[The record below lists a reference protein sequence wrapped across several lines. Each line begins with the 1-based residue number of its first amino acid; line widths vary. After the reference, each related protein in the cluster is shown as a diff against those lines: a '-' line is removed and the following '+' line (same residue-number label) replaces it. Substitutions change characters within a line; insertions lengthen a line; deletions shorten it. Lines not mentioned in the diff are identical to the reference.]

1 MKKEN
6 KRRNRKLWIG
16 AVALMLVT
24 SIFTTF
30 VLSTIGVIG
39 ILPYKEYRQYKKL
52 VSLSEKI
59 NEDFYK
65 KPDKDML
72 ETGIYKGLFAGLGDV
87 YSAYY
92 TKDEMKQLLEASS
105 GKYVGV
111 GMTVG
116 ADKETGR
123 IRVESTFDKSP
134 AKEAGIQKGD
144 FIVKVDGK
152 SYTYQEMDI
161 AVKNMRGK
169 AGTSVKISLIRAN
182 RPIEKIVVRRQITIQ
197 TIDSR
202 VLENN
207 LGYISIKSFDED
219 TADDF
224 RSALKNLEAKNIKG
238 LIVDVRNDGGGLLNI
253 VENIADRLLGKAVIV
268 YTQDNKGN
276 KEYLRSSDKEKV
288 SIPIVVLTNGNSAS
302 ASEILTGAILDN
314 KAGISVGTTT
324 YGKGLVQ
331 QVVPLRDGT
340 GYKLTTAQY
349 FTPNGSYINEKGIK
363 PTIEVKEEKDQLP
376 RAISYLK
383 EKIK

>member
-16 AVALMLVT
+16 AVALMFVT

-116 ADKETGR
+116 ADQETGR

-144 FIVKVDGK
+144 FIVRVDGK

-169 AGTSVKISLIRAN
+169 AGTSVKISLIRGN
-182 RPIEKIVVRRQITIQ
+182 RQIEKIVVRRQITIQ

-238 LIVDVRNDGGGLLNI
+238 LIVDVRDDGGGLLDV

-276 KEYLRSSDKEKV
+276 KEYLRSSDKEKI

>member
-24 SIFTTF
+24 SIFTTC

-144 FIVKVDGK
+144 FIVRVDGK

-169 AGTSVKISLIRAN
+169 AGTSVKISLIRGN
-182 RPIEKIVVRRQITIQ
+182 RQIEKIVVRRQITIQ

-238 LIVDVRNDGGGLLNI
+238 LIVDVRDDGGGLLDV

-276 KEYLRSSDKEKV
+276 KEYLRSSDKEKI

>member
-65 KPDKDML
+65 KPDRDML

-144 FIVKVDGK
+144 FIVRVDGK

-169 AGTSVKISLIRAN
+169 AGTSVKISLIRGN
-182 RPIEKIVVRRQITIQ
+182 RQIEKIVVRRQITIQ

-238 LIVDVRNDGGGLLNI
+238 LIVDVRDDGGGLLNI

>member
-65 KPDKDML
+65 KPDRDML

-144 FIVKVDGK
+144 FIVRVDGK

-169 AGTSVKISLIRAN
+169 AGTSVKISLIRGN
-182 RPIEKIVVRRQITIQ
+182 RQIEKIVVRRQITIQ
-197 TIDSR
+197 TIESR

-238 LIVDVRNDGGGLLNI
+238 LIVDVRDDGGGLLDV

-276 KEYLRSSDKEKV
+276 KEYLRSSDKEKI

>member
-182 RPIEKIVVRRQITIQ
+182 RPIEKTVVRRQITIQ
-197 TIDSR
+197 TIESR

>member
-65 KPDKDML
+65 KPDRDML

-134 AKEAGIQKGD
+134 AKEAVIQKGD
-144 FIVKVDGK
+144 FIVRVDGK

-169 AGTSVKISLIRAN
+169 AGTSVKISLIRGN
-182 RPIEKIVVRRQITIQ
+182 RQIEKIVVRRQITIQ

-238 LIVDVRNDGGGLLNI
+238 LIVDVRDDGGGLLDV

-276 KEYLRSSDKEKV
+276 KEYLRSSDKEKI

>member
-169 AGTSVKISLIRAN
+169 AGTSVKISLIRGN
-182 RPIEKIVVRRQITIQ
+182 RQIEKIVVRRQITIQ

-276 KEYLRSSDKEKV
+276 KEYLRSSDKEKI

>member
-144 FIVKVDGK
+144 FIVRVDGK

-161 AVKNMRGK
+161 AVKKMRGK
-169 AGTSVKISLIRAN
+169 AGTSVKISLIRGN
-182 RPIEKIVVRRQITIQ
+182 RQIEKIVVRRQITIQ
-197 TIDSR
+197 TIGSR

-238 LIVDVRNDGGGLLNI
+238 LIVDVRDDGGGLLDV

-276 KEYLRSSDKEKV
+276 KEYLRSSDKEKI

-383 EKIK
+383 EK

>member
-65 KPDKDML
+65 KPDRDML

-144 FIVKVDGK
+144 FIVRVDGK

-169 AGTSVKISLIRAN
+169 AGTSVKISLIRGN
-182 RPIEKIVVRRQITIQ
+182 RQIEKIVVRRQITIQ

-238 LIVDVRNDGGGLLNI
+238 LIVDVRDDGGGLLDV

-276 KEYLRSSDKEKV
+276 KEYLRSSDKEKI

>member
-1 MKKEN
+1 MKTEKN
-6 KRRNRKLWIG
+6 KKNRKLLIG
-16 AVALMLVT
+16 GIAIAIMT

-52 VSLSEKI
+52 VKLTRAI
-59 NEDFYK
+59 NDDFYK
-65 KPDKDML
+65 KPDSDMM
-72 ETGIYKGLFAGLGDV
+72 ETGVYKGLFAGLGDV
-87 YSAYY
+87 YSSYY
-92 TKDEMKQLLEASS
+92 TEEEMKQLLESSS

-123 IRVESTFDKSP
+123 IKVESIFDKSP
-134 AKEAGIQKGD
+134 AQESGIKKGD
-144 FIVKVDGK
+144 FIVKVNGK
-152 SYTYQEMDI
+152 TYTYQEMDI

-169 AGTSVKISLIRAN
+169 AGTKVKISIIRGN
-182 RPIEKIVVRRQITIQ
+182 SSIEKTITRREISIQ
-197 TIDSR
+197 SVESK
-202 VLENN
+202 VLEGNI
-207 LGYISIKSFDED
+207 GYIAIKSFDEN
-219 TADDF
+219 TAEDF
-224 RSALKNLEAKNIKG
+224 KAALTALEIRKIKG
-238 LIVDVRNDGGGLLNI
+238 LVIDVRDDGGGLLDV
-253 VENIADRLLGKAVIV
+253 VEEIADRILDEAVIV
-268 YTQDNKGN
+268 YTQDNKGH
-276 KEYLRSSDKEKV
+276 KEYLKSSAKEKV
-288 SIPIVVLTNGNSAS
+288 NLPIVVLTNGNSAS

-314 KAGISVGTTT
+314 KAGISIGTTT

-331 QVVPLRDGT
+331 EVVPMRDGT

-363 PTIEVKEEKDQLP
+363 PTIEVKSEKDQLP

>member
-144 FIVKVDGK
+144 FIVRVDGK

-182 RPIEKIVVRRQITIQ
+182 RPIEKTVVRRQITIQ
-197 TIDSR
+197 TIESR

-238 LIVDVRNDGGGLLNI
+238 LIVDVRDDGGGLLDV

-276 KEYLRSSDKEKV
+276 KEYLRSSDKEKI

>member
-144 FIVKVDGK
+144 FIVRVDGK
-152 SYTYQEMDI
+152 SYTYKEMDI

-169 AGTSVKISLIRAN
+169 AGTSVKISLIRGN
-182 RPIEKIVVRRQITIQ
+182 RQIEKIVVRRQITIQ
-197 TIDSR
+197 TIESR

-224 RSALKNLEAKNIKG
+224 RSALKKIEKKNIKG
-238 LIVDVRNDGGGLLNI
+238 LIVDVRDDGGGLLDV

-276 KEYLRSSDKEKV
+276 KEYLRSSDKEKI

>member
-1 MKKEN
+1 MKITRN
-6 KRRNRKLWIG
+6 KKNIKLWIG
-16 AVALMLVT
+16 AIAIMLVT

-39 ILPYKEYRQYKKL
+39 VLPYREYKQYKKL
-52 VSLSEKI
+52 VKLSEKI
-59 NEDFYK
+59 NKDFYK
-65 KPDKDML
+65 KPNEDML

-92 TKDEMKQLLEASS
+92 TKDEMRQLLESS
-105 GKYVGV
+105 AGKYVGV

-116 ADKETGR
+116 ADKNTGR
-123 IRVESTFDKSP
+123 IKVEGVFANSP
-134 AKEAGIQKGD
+134 ADEAGIKVGD
-144 FIVKVDGK
+144 FIAKVNGK

-169 AGTSVKISLIRAN
+169 EGTSVKILLIRGN
-182 RPIEKIVVRRQITIQ
+182 TQIEKKVTRREIVMQ
-197 TIDSR
+197 TIDSK
-202 VLENN
+202 VIDNN
-207 LGYISIKSFDED
+207 IGYISIDSFDEE

-224 RSALKNLEAKNIKG
+224 REALEKLEAKNIKG
-238 LIVDVRNDGGGLLNI
+238 LIVDVRGNGGGLLDI
-253 VENIADRLLGKAVIV
+253 VEDIADRLLGKSVIV
-268 YTQDNKGN
+268 YTQDNKGH

-288 SIPIVVLTNGNSAS
+288 SIPIVVLTNGESAS

-331 QVVPLRDGT
+331 EVVPLRDGT
-340 GYKLTTAQY
+340 GYKLTTSQY
-349 FTPNGSYINEKGIK
+349 FTPSGSYINEKGIK

>member
-144 FIVKVDGK
+144 FIVRVDGK

-169 AGTSVKISLIRAN
+169 AGTSVKISLIRGN
-182 RPIEKIVVRRQITIQ
+182 RQIEKIVVRRQITIQ

-238 LIVDVRNDGGGLLNI
+238 LIVDVRDDGGGLLDV

-276 KEYLRSSDKEKV
+276 KEYLRSSDKEKI

-363 PTIEVKEEKDQLP
+363 PTIEVKEDKDQLP

>member
-144 FIVKVDGK
+144 FIVRVDGK

-169 AGTSVKISLIRAN
+169 AGTSVKISLIRGN
-182 RPIEKIVVRRQITIQ
+182 RQIEKIVVRRQITIQ

-238 LIVDVRNDGGGLLNI
+238 LIVDVRDDGGGLLDV

-276 KEYLRSSDKEKV
+276 KEYLRSSDKEKI
-288 SIPIVVLTNGNSAS
+288 SIPVVVLTNGNSAS

>member
-16 AVALMLVT
+16 AVALMFVT

-144 FIVKVDGK
+144 FIVRVDGK

-169 AGTSVKISLIRAN
+169 AGTSVKISLIRGN
-182 RPIEKIVVRRQITIQ
+182 RQIEKIVVRRQITIQ

-238 LIVDVRNDGGGLLNI
+238 LIVDVRDDGGGLLDV

-276 KEYLRSSDKEKV
+276 KEYLRSSDKEKI

>member
-182 RPIEKIVVRRQITIQ
+182 RPIEKTVVRRQITIQ
-197 TIDSR
+197 TIESR

-238 LIVDVRNDGGGLLNI
+238 LIVDVRDDGGGLLDV

-276 KEYLRSSDKEKV
+276 KEYLRSSDKEKI

>member
-144 FIVKVDGK
+144 FIVRVDGK

-169 AGTSVKISLIRAN
+169 AGTSVKISLIRGN
-182 RPIEKIVVRRQITIQ
+182 RQIEKIVVRRQITIQ
-197 TIDSR
+197 TIESR

-238 LIVDVRNDGGGLLNI
+238 LIVDVRDDGGGLLDV

>member
-16 AVALMLVT
+16 VVALMLVT

-144 FIVKVDGK
+144 FIVRVDGK

-169 AGTSVKISLIRAN
+169 AGTSVKISLIRGN
-182 RPIEKIVVRRQITIQ
+182 RQIEKIVVRRQITIQ

-238 LIVDVRNDGGGLLNI
+238 LIVDVRDDGGGLLDV

-276 KEYLRSSDKEKV
+276 KEYLRSSDKEKI

>member
-144 FIVKVDGK
+144 FIVRVDGK

-169 AGTSVKISLIRAN
+169 AGTSVKISLIRGN
-182 RPIEKIVVRRQITIQ
+182 RQIEKIVVRRQIKIQ
-197 TIDSR
+197 TIESR

-238 LIVDVRNDGGGLLNI
+238 LIVDVRDDGGGLLDV

-276 KEYLRSSDKEKV
+276 KEYLRSSDKEKI

>member
-65 KPDKDML
+65 KPDRDML

-144 FIVKVDGK
+144 FIVRVDGK

-169 AGTSVKISLIRAN
+169 AGTSVKISLIRGN
-182 RPIEKIVVRRQITIQ
+182 RQIEKIVVRRQITIQ

-238 LIVDVRNDGGGLLNI
+238 LIVDVRDDGGGLLDV
-253 VENIADRLLGKAVIV
+253 VENIVDRLLGKAVIV

-276 KEYLRSSDKEKV
+276 KEYLRSSDKEKI

>member
-144 FIVKVDGK
+144 FIVRVDGK

-169 AGTSVKISLIRAN
+169 AGTSVKISLIRDN
-182 RPIEKIVVRRQITIQ
+182 RQIEKIVVRRQITIQ

-238 LIVDVRNDGGGLLNI
+238 LIVDVRDDGGGLLDV

-276 KEYLRSSDKEKV
+276 KEYLRSSDKEKI

>member
-65 KPDKDML
+65 KPDRDML

-144 FIVKVDGK
+144 FIVRVDGK

-169 AGTSVKISLIRAN
+169 AGTSVKISLIRGN
-182 RPIEKIVVRRQITIQ
+182 RQIEKTVVRRQITIQ
-197 TIDSR
+197 TIESR

-238 LIVDVRNDGGGLLNI
+238 LIVDVRDDGGGLLDV

-276 KEYLRSSDKEKV
+276 KEYLRSSDKEKI

>member
-16 AVALMLVT
+16 AVALMFVT

-144 FIVKVDGK
+144 FIVRVDGK

-169 AGTSVKISLIRAN
+169 AGTSVKISLIRGK
-182 RPIEKIVVRRQITIQ
+182 RQIEKIVVRRQITIQ

-238 LIVDVRNDGGGLLNI
+238 LIVDVRDDGGGLLDV

-276 KEYLRSSDKEKV
+276 KEYLRSSDKEKI

>member
-65 KPDKDML
+65 KPDRDML

-182 RPIEKIVVRRQITIQ
+182 RPIEKTVVRRQITIQ
-197 TIDSR
+197 TIESR

-238 LIVDVRNDGGGLLNI
+238 LIVDVRNDGGGLLDV

-276 KEYLRSSDKEKV
+276 KEYLRSSDKEKI

>member
-144 FIVKVDGK
+144 FIVRVDGK

-169 AGTSVKISLIRAN
+169 AGTSVKISLIRGN
-182 RPIEKIVVRRQITIQ
+182 RQIEKIVVRRQITIQ

-207 LGYISIKSFDED
+207 LGYIYIKSFDED

-238 LIVDVRNDGGGLLNI
+238 LIVDVRDDGGGLLDV

-276 KEYLRSSDKEKV
+276 KEYLRSSDKEKI

>member
-144 FIVKVDGK
+144 FIVRVDGK

-169 AGTSVKISLIRAN
+169 AGTSVKISLIRGN
-182 RPIEKIVVRRQITIQ
+182 RQIEKIVVRRQITIQ
-197 TIDSR
+197 TIESR

-238 LIVDVRNDGGGLLNI
+238 LIVDVRDDGGGLLDV

-276 KEYLRSSDKEKV
+276 KEYLRSSDKEKI
-288 SIPIVVLTNGNSAS
+288 SIPVVVLTNGNSAS
-302 ASEILTGAILDN
+302 ASEILTGAILDI

>member
-65 KPDKDML
+65 KPDRDML

-144 FIVKVDGK
+144 FIVRVDGK

-182 RPIEKIVVRRQITIQ
+182 RQIEKIVVRRQITIQ

-238 LIVDVRNDGGGLLNI
+238 LIVDVRDDGGGLLDV

-276 KEYLRSSDKEKV
+276 KEYLRSSDKEKI

>member
-59 NEDFYK
+59 NEYFYK

-144 FIVKVDGK
+144 FIVRVDGK

-169 AGTSVKISLIRAN
+169 AGTSVKISLIRGN
-182 RPIEKIVVRRQITIQ
+182 RQIEKIVVRRQITIQ

-238 LIVDVRNDGGGLLNI
+238 LIVDVRDDGGGLLDV

-276 KEYLRSSDKEKV
+276 KEYLRSSDKEKI

>member
-144 FIVKVDGK
+144 FIVRVDGK

-169 AGTSVKISLIRAN
+169 AGTSVKISLIRGN
-182 RPIEKIVVRRQITIQ
+182 RQIEKTVVRRQITIQ
-197 TIDSR
+197 TIESR

-238 LIVDVRNDGGGLLNI
+238 LIVDVRDDGGGLLDV

-276 KEYLRSSDKEKV
+276 KEYLRSSDKEKI

>member
-24 SIFTTF
+24 SILTTF

-144 FIVKVDGK
+144 FIVRVDGK

-169 AGTSVKISLIRAN
+169 AGTSVKISLIRGN
-182 RPIEKIVVRRQITIQ
+182 RQIEKIVVRRQITIQ

-238 LIVDVRNDGGGLLNI
+238 LIVDVRDDGGGLLDV

-276 KEYLRSSDKEKV
+276 KEYLRSSDKEKI

>member
-144 FIVKVDGK
+144 FIVRVDGK

-169 AGTSVKISLIRAN
+169 AGTSVKISLIRDN
-182 RPIEKIVVRRQITIQ
+182 RQIEKIVVRRQITIQ

-238 LIVDVRNDGGGLLNI
+238 LIVDVRDDGGGLLDV

-276 KEYLRSSDKEKV
+276 KEYLRSSDKEKI

-331 QVVPLRDGT
+331 QVVSLRDGT

>member
-72 ETGIYKGLFAGLGDV
+72 ETGIYKGLFAVLGDV

-144 FIVKVDGK
+144 FIVRVDGK

-169 AGTSVKISLIRAN
+169 AGTSVKISLIRGN
-182 RPIEKIVVRRQITIQ
+182 RQIEKIVVRRQITIQ
-197 TIDSR
+197 TIESR

-238 LIVDVRNDGGGLLNI
+238 LIVDVRDDGGGLLDV

-276 KEYLRSSDKEKV
+276 KEYLRSSDKEKI

>member
-6 KRRNRKLWIG
+6 KRRKRKLWIG

-65 KPDKDML
+65 KPDRDML

-144 FIVKVDGK
+144 FIVRVDGK

-169 AGTSVKISLIRAN
+169 AGTSVKISLIRGN
-182 RPIEKIVVRRQITIQ
+182 RQIEKIVVRRQITIQ

-238 LIVDVRNDGGGLLNI
+238 LIVDVRDDGGGLLDV

-276 KEYLRSSDKEKV
+276 KEYLRSSDKEKI

>member
-169 AGTSVKISLIRAN
+169 AGTSVKISLIRGN
-182 RPIEKIVVRRQITIQ
+182 RQIEKTVVRRQITIQ
-197 TIDSR
+197 TIESR

>member
-65 KPDKDML
+65 KPDRDML

-144 FIVKVDGK
+144 FIVRVDGK

-169 AGTSVKISLIRAN
+169 AGTSVKISLIRGN
-182 RPIEKIVVRRQITIQ
+182 RQIEKIVVRRQITIQ
-197 TIDSR
+197 TIESR

-224 RSALKNLEAKNIKG
+224 RSALKNLEAKKH
-238 LIVDVRNDGGGLLNI
+238 
-253 VENIADRLLGKAVIV
+253 
-268 YTQDNKGN
+268 Q
-276 KEYLRSSDKEKV
+276 
-288 SIPIVVLTNGNSAS
+288 
-302 ASEILTGAILDN
+302 
-314 KAGISVGTTT
+314 
-324 YGKGLVQ
+324 
-331 QVVPLRDGT
+331 
-340 GYKLTTAQY
+340 
-349 FTPNGSYINEKGIK
+349 GSYS
-363 PTIEVKEEKDQLP
+363 
-376 RAISYLK
+376 RR
-383 EKIK
+383 